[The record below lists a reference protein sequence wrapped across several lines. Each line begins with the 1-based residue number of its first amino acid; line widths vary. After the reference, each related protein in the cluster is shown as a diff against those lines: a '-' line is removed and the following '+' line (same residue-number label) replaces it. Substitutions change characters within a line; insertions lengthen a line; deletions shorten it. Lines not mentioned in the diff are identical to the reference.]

1 MIGVERFLMK
11 KMENWLKKEK
21 RKPLIIYGARQ
32 VGKTWLMKEF
42 GKRYFSNT
50 VYINFENNPR
60 MKRSF
65 SQDFDLKR
73 IIEDLKVESGRNF
86 SAEDTLLIFDEVQ
99 EVPEALTCLKYFC
112 ENAPEY
118 HIVAAGSL
126 LGIAL
131 HAGTPFPVGKVDI
144 LRLYPLSFREFLLAV
159 GEERLCEALT
169 DCKFDTWRVFSD
181 RYITYLRSYYFVG
194 GMPEAVSQYLAD
206 GDHDAVREI
215 QRNILQY
222 YETDFSKHA
231 PKEVIPRI
239 RMVWDSLPAQL
250 AKENKKFIYGIIRE
264 GARAKDYELAIEWL
278 KDYGLIY
285 KSYRVKKPGLP
296 LSAYMEQSVFKMFM
310 LDVGLLAAKSR
321 LSKKVLLE
329 GSRIFEEFKGA
340 LTESFIAQELMVS
353 GEELYYYSTENSSG
367 EIDFVLQSETGIIP
381 LEVKAEE
388 NLRAR
393 SLRAFCDK
401 YKPES
406 AIRSSMS
413 DFREQDWMTNV
424 PLYALAAYWEKYAE
438 GWRNNK

>member
-1 MIGVERFLMK
+1 MERFLMK
-11 KMENWLKKEK
+11 KMEIWLKKER

-50 VYINFENNPR
+50 IYINFENNPR

-131 HAGTPFPVGKVDI
+131 HAGTSFPVGKVDI

-169 DCKFDTWRVFSD
+169 DCKFDTWQVFSD

-329 GSRIFEEFKGA
+329 GSRIFEEFKGG

-367 EIDFVLQSETGIIP
+367 EIDFVLQSETGIVP

-438 GWRNNK
+438 GWRNKK

>member
-1 MIGVERFLMK
+1 MK
-11 KMENWLKKEK
+11 KMEIWLKKEK

-50 VYINFENNPR
+50 IYINFENNPR

-131 HAGTPFPVGKVDI
+131 HAGTSFPVGKIDI

-181 RYITYLRSYYFVG
+181 RYIRYLRSYYFVG

-367 EIDFVLQSETGIIP
+367 EIDFVLRSETGIVP

-438 GWRNNK
+438 GWRNKK

>member
-1 MIGVERFLMK
+1 MK
-11 KMENWLKKEK
+11 KMEIWLKKEK

-50 VYINFENNPR
+50 IYINFENNPR

-131 HAGTPFPVGKVDI
+131 HAGTSFPVGKVDI

-181 RYITYLRSYYFVG
+181 RYIAYLRSYYFVG

-231 PKEVIPRI
+231 PKAVIPRI

-438 GWRNNK
+438 GWRNKK

>member
-1 MIGVERFLMK
+1 MK
-11 KMENWLKKEK
+11 KMEIWLKKEK

-73 IIEDLKVESGRNF
+73 IIEDLKVESGQNF
-86 SAEDTLLIFDEVQ
+86 SVEDTLLIFDEVQ

-131 HAGTPFPVGKVDI
+131 HAGTSFPVGKVDI

-169 DCKFDTWRVFSD
+169 DCKFDTWQVFSD
-181 RYITYLRSYYFVG
+181 RYIAYLRSYYFVG

-329 GSRIFEEFKGA
+329 GSRIFEEFKGG

-367 EIDFVLQSETGIIP
+367 EIDFVLQSETGIVP

-424 PLYALAAYWEKYAE
+424 PLYALTAYWEKYAE
-438 GWRNNK
+438 GWRNKK

>member
-1 MIGVERFLMK
+1 MK
-11 KMENWLKKEK
+11 KMEIWLKKEK

-50 VYINFENNPR
+50 IYINFENNPR

-131 HAGTPFPVGKVDI
+131 KAGTSFPVGKVDI

-169 DCKFDTWRVFSD
+169 DCKFDTWQVFSD
-181 RYITYLRSYYFVG
+181 RYIAYLRSYYFVG

-239 RMVWDSLPAQL
+239 RMVWGSLPAQL

-367 EIDFVLQSETGIIP
+367 EIDFVLQSETGIVP

-438 GWRNNK
+438 GWRNKK

>member
-1 MIGVERFLMK
+1 MERFLMK
-11 KMENWLKKEK
+11 KLAAWRKKK
-21 RKPLIIYGARQ
+21 VRKPLIVYGARQ

-42 GKRYFSNT
+42 GRRYFSHT
-50 VYINFENNPR
+50 VYINFDNNPR

-65 SQDFDLKR
+65 SQDFDLQR
-73 IIEDLKVESGRNF
+73 IIEDLKVESNQNF

-99 EVPEALTCLKYFC
+99 EIPEALTCLKYFC

-118 HIVAAGSL
+118 YIVAAGSL
-126 LGIAL
+126 LGIVL
-131 HAGTPFPVGKVDI
+131 HTGASFPVGKVDI
-144 LRLYPLSFREFLLAV
+144 LRLYPLSFREFLLAL

-169 DCKFDTWRVFSD
+169 NCKFDTWQVFSD
-181 RYITYLRSYYFVG
+181 RYIAYLRSYYFVG

-206 GDHDAVREI
+206 GDYDAVREI
-215 QRNILQY
+215 QQNILTY

-239 RMVWDSLPAQL
+239 QMVWNSLPAQL

-278 KDYGLIY
+278 KDYGLVY
-285 KSYRVKKPGLP
+285 KSHRIKKPGVP
-296 LSAYMEQSVFKMFM
+296 LSAYMEQSVFKLFMF
-310 LDVGLLAAKSR
+310 DVGLLAAKSR

-329 GSRIFEEFKGA
+329 GSQIFEEFKGA
-340 LTESFIAQELMVS
+340 LTESFVAQELMVS
-353 GEELYYYSTENSSG
+353 GEELFYYSTENSSG
-367 EIDFVLQSETGIIP
+367 EIDFVLQGETGIIP

-393 SLRAFCDK
+393 SLRAFCEK
-401 YKPES
+401 FRPAL

-424 PLYALAAYWEKYAE
+424 PLYAFAAYWEKYA
-438 GWRNNK
+438 KQL

>member
-1 MIGVERFLMK
+1 MERFLMK
-11 KMENWLKKEK
+11 KMEIWLKKEK

-50 VYINFENNPR
+50 IYINFENNPR

-65 SQDFDLKR
+65 SQDFNLKR

-126 LGIAL
+126 LGSAL
-131 HAGTPFPVGKVDI
+131 HAGTSFPVGKVDI

-169 DCKFDTWRVFSD
+169 DCKFDTWQVFSD
-181 RYITYLRSYYFVG
+181 RYIAYLRSYYFVG

-367 EIDFVLQSETGIIP
+367 EIDFVLQSEKGIVP

-438 GWRNNK
+438 GWRNKK

>member
-1 MIGVERFLMK
+1 MK
-11 KMENWLKKEK
+11 KMEIWLKKEK

-50 VYINFENNPR
+50 IYINFENNPR
-60 MKRSF
+60 MKRAF

-131 HAGTPFPVGKVDI
+131 HAGTSFPVGKVDI

-329 GSRIFEEFKGA
+329 GSRIFEEFKGG